1 MRLASKG
8 KSLADSSYDSEVKS
22 IQAFLAMQHPTSPLI
37 NPESLDIQ
45 PEDYMSPR
53 YSRRI
58 RGKVRT
64 HGSLA
69 VFDNSVEDFACYRSA
84 DIWIGIYCL
93 NLGTSEVFVTQ
104 HLFNLFRFL
113 TWLTSH
119 NFIKVIVIIMSLR
132 MHMKNDIL
140 LIYYSGVL
148 VCATLSAA
156 CCMLWV

>member
-64 HGSLA
+64 HWGHWQFLMTA
-69 VFDNSVEDFACYRSA
+69 RKTLPIIDP
-84 DIWIGIYCL
+84 DIWIRLYSLNVG
-93 NLGTSEVFVTQ
+93 NLGVFVSQ
-104 HLFNLFRFL
+104 QLFNLFRFL

-119 NFIKVIVIIMSLR
+119 SFIQEIVITFY
-132 MHMKNDIL
+132 H
-140 LIYYSGVL
+140 YGH
-148 VCATLSAA
+148 T
-156 CCMLWV
+156 